1 MKYYYAHGLGILSEL
16 NFPEFIIAKTNVDL
30 IIKFGEIDSI
40 LGDFTDYNLS
50 ELAKARVDSNK
61 TYLIWNDVLICC
73 INHKKI
79 IINSKTNLEEDFL
92 RLLILSYAFAIFL
105 HKRGKLVLH
114 ANAINMFGNAV
125 VFLGGSG
132 EGKSTTSLI
141 FNKKGY
147 NLLSDDVLSIGL
159 NNDFPIVYSG
169 FPRIKI
175 LPDVIKNLNE
185 DIKLI
190 PKISN
195 NSKKLSYQVRDNFH
209 DSYLPLMSIYLIE
222 RSHETKIENLGLQ
235 EGLMELIKSSYCYKM
250 FNSFE
255 LNENLKQC
263 TEILNK
269 VQLKRLC
276 IKNSIDDLE
285 MVVKIIEKDILEII
299 Q

>member
-1 MKYYYAHGLGILSEL
+1 MKYYYAHGLGILSEM
-16 NFPEFIIAKTNVDL
+16 NFPEFITTKTNIDL
-30 IIKFGEIDSI
+30 IIKFGEIDLN
-40 LGDFTDYNLS
+40 LGDFIDYKLS
-50 ELAKARVDSNK
+50 DWAKARIASNK
-61 TYLIWNDVLICC
+61 IHLIWNDVIICC
-73 INHKKI
+73 INHQKI
-79 IINSKTNLEEDFL
+79 IINPKTNLEEDFL

-114 ANAINMFGNAV
+114 ANAINMFGSAV

-147 NLLSDDVLSIGL
+147 NLLCDDVLSIGV
-159 NNDFPIVYSG
+159 NNDSHLVYSG

-175 LPDVIKNLNE
+175 LPDIIKNLNE
-185 DIKLI
+185 DVNLI
-190 PKISN
+190 PQVTN
-195 NSKKLSYQVRDNFH
+195 NSKKFSYYVRDNFH
-209 DSYLPLMSIYLIE
+209 VSSLPLRSIYLIE
-222 RSHETKIENLGLQ
+222 RSHETKIENFGLQ
-235 EGLMELIKSSYCYKM
+235 ESLIELIKSSYCYKL

-269 VQLKRLC
+269 VKLKRLY

-285 MVVKIIEKDILEII
+285 SVVKIIEQDVRE
-299 Q
+299 